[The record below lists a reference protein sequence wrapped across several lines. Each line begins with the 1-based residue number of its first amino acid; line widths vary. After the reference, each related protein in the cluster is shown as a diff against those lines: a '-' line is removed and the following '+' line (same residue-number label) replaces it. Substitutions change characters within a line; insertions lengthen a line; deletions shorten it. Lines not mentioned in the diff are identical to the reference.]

1 MKWQHSV
8 EYNIF
13 FSLNVKNKVSITSF
27 IRQSWTGWTRTQGK
41 PYPESTEPQIQKIIW
56 FGTNDLT
63 RCWCAWGQPQQ
74 AQRRR
79 EVLFQV
85 PALNTHAFVNELMFS
100 CTYFG
105 GLLLLLP
112 GDTIVRHQYN
122 FVIYICVSVVCACVF
137 IHTPHIHGANRSH
150 SQPLSTVQSEHSVKL
165 KSWVFTE
172 EKRKQKQP
180 LCFFPTEGLCLF
192 QDGTQTSSVSCWC
205 TGRCNPWVPLAM
217 SPAGLLLIPF
227 AVNLCS
233 LTHMTCLCLTSFSGI
248 QRRLFAGRG
257 GRDQEI

>member
-1 MKWQHSV
+1 MNWCFHAHILEGYCS
-8 EYNIF
+8 YCLGILSCDINIT
-13 FSLNVKNKVSITSF
+13 LL
-27 IRQSWTGWTRTQGK
+27 
-41 PYPESTEPQIQKIIW
+41 ST
-56 FGTNDLT
+56 FACRL
-63 RCWCAWGQPQQ
+63 C
-74 AQRRR
+74 
-79 EVLFQV
+79 
-85 PALNTHAFVNELMFS
+85 
-100 CTYFG
+100 
-105 GLLLLLP
+105 
-112 GDTIVRHQYN
+112 VR
-122 FVIYICVSVVCACVF
+122 ACVF

-150 SQPLSTVQSEHSVKL
+150 SQPLSSVQSEHSVKL

-233 LTHMTCLCLTSFSGI
+233 LTHMTCLCLTSFSGM

-257 GRDQEI
+257 GRDQGIQHVALVLHQKLK